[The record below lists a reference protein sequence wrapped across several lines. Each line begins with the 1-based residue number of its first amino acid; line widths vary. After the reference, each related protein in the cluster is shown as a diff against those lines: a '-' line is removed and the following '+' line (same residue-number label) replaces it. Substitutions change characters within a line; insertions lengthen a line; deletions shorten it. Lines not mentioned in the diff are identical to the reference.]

1 MIYSILQI
9 SNNERMSATKST
21 SNTDHIKFKDR
32 KEEKYRSKARSSL
45 TEEEKERRR
54 KEMMANAVWRDKE
67 REKNVK
73 VYREQE
79 KREEQTNTSYD
90 KDFIR
95 YIIRHI
101 SHSHFYTYIFFL

>member
-1 MIYSILQI
+1 
-9 SNNERMSATKST
+9 MSATKST

-79 KREEQTNTSYD
+79 KKEEQTSTSYD

-101 SHSHFYTYIFFL
+101 SHSNIHFYTYIFFFSK